1 MAGTI
6 SSPRMAA
13 WLPRIVLGLVILGLV
28 PGASAAAR
36 PGSIE
41 LRSKGGSLGVLTPVS
56 LDAGGSYVPAERLAA
71 VLKGTWTVKGE
82 RGTLVVGARSAQF
95 TRNQSRVIVAGTAM
109 TLDASARTGS
119 SGWLIPGRLPG
130 QGPQPAR
137 ARRDR
142 EGGGAARIDPSRD
155 QAGGGGRALPSRSRT
170 CASGPIPRSPGSCWR
185 PAPRSATPSS
195 TRGVERGEVRVRLP
209 GLRIT
214 APQLQ
219 EIEDGLVKS
228 IRLEP
233 ATGGAMLRVAL
244 DSPAGQIK
252 DFSLQ
257 DPYRIVVDLY
267 RTKEGA
273 EQEGAQGG
281 AMQPLRLVVLDAGHG
296 GHDSGAVGPT
306 GVQEK
311 DVVLDVTRRVAR
323 MVEDGGLG
331 IKVALSRSTDV
342 FVPLRDRTNFA
353 NKQRADLFVSIHANA
368 HPRAVSEGVETYFLS
383 SEASDTEAR
392 QIAAIENGAVQL
404 ETAASRQKNDAVKS
418 ILWDLA
424 QSEFQ
429 QESSF
434 LAETVLDSMTK
445 SLRLV
450 NRGVKQAGL
459 LRAGRRRDA
468 GHPDRDRVPHQSQG
482 REEAR
487 GPGVSRGRREGDL
500 RGAQRIQAPVRPAS
514 PHRALSPP
522 VQVTTTT

>member
-1 MAGTI
+1 MAVTI
-6 SSPRMAA
+6 PSPRMAA
-13 WLPRIVLGLVILGLV
+13 WLRRFVLGLVILGLV
-28 PGASAAAR
+28 PGTGAAPR
-36 PGSIE
+36 PGTIE
-41 LRSKGGSLGVLTPVS
+41 LRAKSGSLGVVTPVS
-56 LDAGGSYVPAERLAA
+56 LDEGGSYVPADRLAA

-82 RGTLVVGARSAQF
+82 RGTLAVGARSAQF
-95 TRNQSRVIVAGTAM
+95 TRNQSRAVVAGTPI
-109 TLDASARTGS
+109 TLDAPARLGS
-119 SGWLIPGRLPG
+119 SGWLLPDDFLAKGLSRLAPGVTMKVV
-130 QGPQPAR
+130 
-137 ARRDR
+137 
-142 EGGGAARIDPSRD
+142 AAP
-155 QAGGGGRALPSRSRT
+155 T
-170 CASGPIPRSPGSCWR
+170 ASAR
-185 PAPRSATPSS
+185 PATKPVAAPAPTVAFGDLRLRSYPSF
-195 TRGVERGEVRVRLP
+195 TRIVLETSAPIGYAIVDQGAERGEIRVRLP
-209 GLRIT
+209 SLRVSG
-214 APQLQ
+214 PQLQ

-233 ATGGAMLRVAL
+233 ATGGAVLRIVL

-257 DPYRIVVDLY
+257 DPYRIVIDLY
-267 RTKEGA
+267 RSKEGA

-311 DVVLDVTRRVAR
+311 EVVLDVTRRVAR

-331 IKVALSRSTDV
+331 IKVVLSRTTDV

-450 NRGVKQAGL
+450 NRGVKQAGFYVL
-459 LRAGRRRDA
+459 GGAAMPAILIEIGFLTNPKEEKKLSTPEYREAAAKAIYAGLSEYKRRYDQRLRT
-468 GHPDRDRVPHQSQG
+468 
-482 REEAR
+482 
-487 GPGVSRGRREGDL
+487 
-500 RGAQRIQAPVRPAS
+500 
-514 PHRALSPP
+514 ALSRPP
-522 VQVTTTT
+522 SR

>member
-1 MAGTI
+1 MAGI
-6 SSPRMAA
+6 ILSPRMAA
-13 WLPRIVLGLVILGLV
+13 WLRRILLGLVILGLA
-28 PGASAAAR
+28 PGADAGPR
-36 PGSIE
+36 PGTIE
-41 LRSKGGSLGVLTPVS
+41 LRSRSGSLGAVAPVS
-56 LDAGGSYVPAERLAA
+56 LDGGGNYVPAERLAT
-71 VLKGTWTVKGE
+71 VLKGTWSVKGE
-82 RGTLVVGARSAQF
+82 RGTLAVGARSAQF
-95 TRNQSRVIVAGTAM
+95 TRNQSRVVVAGTSI
-109 TLDASARTGS
+109 TLDAPTRIGS
-119 SGWLIPGRLPG
+119 TGWLLPDDFLAKGLSRLAPGVTMKVVAA
-130 QGPQPAR
+130 PA
-137 ARRDR
+137 
-142 EGGGAARIDPSRD
+142 
-155 QAGGGGRALPSRSRT
+155 
-170 CASGPIPRSPGSCWR
+170 ASGR
-185 PAPRSATPSS
+185 PATKPVAAPAPTVAFGDLRLRSYPSF
-195 TRGVERGEVRVRLP
+195 TRIVLETAGPIGYAIVDQGSERGEVRVRRP
-209 GLRIT
+209 ALRIP
-214 APQLQ
+214 AAQVQ

-228 IRLEP
+228 VRLEP
-233 ATGGAMLRVAL
+233 ATGGALLRVAL

-252 DFSLQ
+252 DFSLH

-331 IKVALSRSTDV
+331 IKVALSRGTDV

-450 NRGVKQAGL
+450 NRGVKQAGFYVL
-459 LRAGRRRDA
+459 GGAAMPAILIEIGFLTNPKEEKKLSTPEYREAAAKAIYAGLSEYKRRYDQRLRTAL
-468 GHPDRDRVPHQSQG
+468 S
-482 REEAR
+482 
-487 GPGVSRGRREGDL
+487 
-500 RGAQRIQAPVRPAS
+500 RPA
-514 PHRALSPP
+514 PK
-522 VQVTTTT
+522 